1 MTGYGKSVLQLPTK
15 KVTIEI
21 KSLNS
26 KNLDLN
32 TRIPSYYKEKD
43 LDVRKRLAKSLM
55 RGKVDFSI
63 YVEMTSGETQ
73 TAINKQVVAKYIEE
87 LKEISDGDSIHFLE
101 IAMQL
106 PDALKTIREEF
117 DADEWLVISE
127 GIDVAITEIVQ
138 YRKDEAFSLEA
149 DFKER
154 IGNIQKGL
162 VEIEKLDQERLE
174 HVRTRLRKAIDELKV
189 TIDEN
194 RFEQE
199 LIYYLEKLDINEEK
213 VRLAN
218 HLEYFLKELSNEKS
232 DGKKL
237 GFIVQE
243 IGREINTT
251 GSKSNY
257 ATMQQVV
264 VQMKNELEKIKEQVL
279 NIL

>member
-1 MTGYGKSVLQLPTK
+1 MTGYGKSVLQLPAK

-43 LDVRKRLAKSLM
+43 IEIRKRLAKSLM

-63 YVEMTSGETQ
+63 YVEMTAEETQ
-73 TAINKQVVAKYIEE
+73 TAINKPVVAKYIEE
-87 LKEISDGDSIHFLE
+87 LKEITAGETVDFLK

-106 PDALKTIREEF
+106 PDALKTVREEF
-117 DADEWLVISE
+117 DADEWKIISE
-127 GIDVAITEIVQ
+127 GIDEAIAEIVQ

-149 DFKER
+149 DFIER
-154 IGNIQKGL
+154 IENIQAYLKE
-162 VEIEKLDQERLE
+162 VEKLDEERLD
-174 HVRTRLRKAIDELKV
+174 HVKARLRKAIDELKV

-218 HLEYFLKELSNEKS
+218 HLEYFLKELANEKS